1 MPYVPSEKTDGKSQ
15 DRNIIDVAVET
26 LAKAIVEVSIPYEY
40 DGAFLGELNYAV
52 TRLIQRIPQMFVD
65 KKIFKSALRYWIYA
79 GIAGVLTDI
88 KDEYKW
94 RVNRAYEMEQI
105 LKSGDCYDTPYFTKL
120 IEVVD
125 ETGKLV
131 GYTDLYL
138 KNDGE
143 NYKLDKVPN
152 KIIVKKVE

>member
-1 MPYVPSEKTDGKSQ
+1 MALSNAENEFQIMLDALSVKTYKTDYP
-15 DRNIIDVAVET
+15 
-26 LAKAIVEVSIPYEY
+26 IV
-40 DGAFLGELNYAV
+40 L
-52 TRLIQRIPQMFVD
+52 
-65 KKIFKSALRYWIYA
+65 
-79 GIAGVLTDI
+79 GVLTDI